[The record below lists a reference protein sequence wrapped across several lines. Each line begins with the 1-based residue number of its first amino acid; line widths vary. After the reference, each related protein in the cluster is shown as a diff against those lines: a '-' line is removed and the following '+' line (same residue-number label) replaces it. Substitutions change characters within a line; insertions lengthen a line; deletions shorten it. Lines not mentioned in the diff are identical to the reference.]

1 MSIKLRISFLIFF
14 TLLGTVTLF
23 YNAKN
28 MLLES
33 SWLFEEFDSIVIVSL
48 GTTIFLVFIVK
59 ETYGAI
65 LRVLNITDQSK

>member
-1 MSIKLRISFLIFF
+1 VYQIEYICPKFSLPYLEQEHYFRIQ
-14 TLLGTVTLF
+14 
-23 YNAKN
+23 KN
-28 MLLES
+28 MLLER
-33 SWLFEEFDSIVIVSL
+33 SWLFEEFASIVTVSL